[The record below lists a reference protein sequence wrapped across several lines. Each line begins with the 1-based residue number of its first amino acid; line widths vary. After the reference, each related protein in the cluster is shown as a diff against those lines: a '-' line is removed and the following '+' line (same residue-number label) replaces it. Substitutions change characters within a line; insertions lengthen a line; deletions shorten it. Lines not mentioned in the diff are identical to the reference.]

1 MPAPTRSRV
10 PSEKVTLTLPVTL
23 AAEVEEVV
31 RSDGG
36 YLSALDFI
44 REATREKLE
53 RWKKEHPLGVKRQR

>member
-1 MPAPTRSRV
+1 MPAPTKSRV

-44 REATREKLE
+44 REATREKLD
-53 RWKKEHPLGVKRQR
+53 RWKKEHPRGLKRVP